1 MITSPS
7 IEDKSEIIFSTSFGH
22 IIGFGSRSGKETFRL
37 NHLLRQG
44 NFDKFN
50 IKYGPYFMRYII
62 YCLFHDFRLYYFN
75 MQ

>member
-22 IIGFGSRSGKETFRL
+22 IIGFDSRSGKETFRL

-44 NFDKFN
+44 NFDKSN
-50 IKYGPYFMRYII
+50 MKYGT
-62 YCLFHDFRLYYFN
+62 YYMGNIMFIP
-75 MQ
+75 

>member
-22 IIGFGSRSGKETFRL
+22 IIGFDSRSGKETFRL

-44 NFDKFN
+44 LWIFVQ
-50 IKYGPYFMRYII
+50 Y
-62 YCLFHDFRLYYFN
+62 
-75 MQ
+75 